1 MACASIYV
9 PKIAPRPPTLW
20 EVHKDQQVSLIQ
32 ASFQLLP
39 LPWNMEHVRFL
50 CDY

>member
-1 MACASIYV
+1 MAYLPASI

-32 ASFQLLP
+32 ASFSTSAL
-39 LPWNMEHVRFL
+39 EHGACEIFV
-50 CDY
+50 